1 MKKIAVLISVLAFT
15 LTSAFAQD
23 VITMHNGTVAKGKVV
38 ENEPSF
44 IKFIYE
50 GEEVPSTLGK
60 VAIEKITFQSGRVE
74 ECSQKI
80 VIDDPN
86 KDYEKIQVF
95 REKDECVGLVR
106 VQEFTEKSGGAWSLG
121 MTAGKY
127 EQKTIKKLQKKAASL
142 GGCAILIT
150 SQESKGA
157 SIFRNPDAKTS
168 AIVYKY

>member
-1 MKKIAVLISVLAFT
+1 MVIFICMIAFS

-38 ENEPSF
+38 SNEPSY

-60 VAIEKITFQSGRVE
+60 VAIEKIQFQSGRVE

-80 VIDDPN
+80 VINDPN
-86 KDYEKIQVF
+86 KDYEKIQIL
-95 REKDECVGLVR
+95 REKDETVGLVR
-106 VQEFTEKSGGAWSLG
+106 VQEFTEKSGGFWSLG

-157 SIFRNPDAKTS
+157 SIFRKKKKKTS
-168 AIVYKY
+168 AVVLKY